1 MLMQSIA
8 EHKPLVDKL
17 TKTGE
22 ALMRLTNEEDAI
34 KLQEI
39 LDSDNAR
46 YAALRSELRQ
56 RQQALEKALQVR
68 VLCVLYLKIFFSITF
83 YMMISRA
90 LVVIIP
96 HPCNIILRPLKSV
109 GDAILLK
116 ALLNQ

>member
-1 MLMQSIA
+1 MFDIFRLSNFLLFQVLVQSIA

-22 ALMRLTNEEDAI
+22 ALMRLTNEEDAL
-34 KLQEI
+34 KVQEI

-68 VLCVLYLKIFFSITF
+68 MFV
-83 YMMISRA
+83 
-90 LVVIIP
+90 
-96 HPCNIILRPLKSV
+96 
-109 GDAILLK
+109 
-116 ALLNQ
+116 